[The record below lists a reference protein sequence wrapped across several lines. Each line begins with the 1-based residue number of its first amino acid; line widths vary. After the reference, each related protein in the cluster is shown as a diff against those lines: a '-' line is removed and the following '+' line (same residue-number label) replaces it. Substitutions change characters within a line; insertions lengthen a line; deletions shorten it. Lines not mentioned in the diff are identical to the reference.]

1 MLPTTMQPAAQFSL
15 LNQSFRWQG
24 DVVDTK
30 VFFNAVAE
38 AFSSLSA
45 QQQYQTLFS
54 FGGVSLVSGRHT
66 EAILTGQV
74 DLQIEAGVMANG
86 HNALRLP
93 ERHLIPADPLDVFF
107 EHLAIA
113 LCSVG
118 SDYGQAQRMSSRAKC
133 ALTPGSNPESLAKV
147 SAIIGA
153 MLNDI
158 AMKVMPTTN
167 VAQATDR
174 AQYANVIREIEQR
187 GIPCNVELLSAL
199 RADRAALWQ
208 TIPNYYDPMQTV
220 YRNGRF
226 DHSAF
231 AQLIDTQ
238 GIDFPLQASGKPN
251 LDEFKDMAK
260 AYPVLW
266 PIYTLC
272 KLDAQL
278 RNEKLVLNAENRLI
292 ADLKP
297 LATLSGRHAPS
308 SNKFILGLSKQF
320 RDLVTPEPGT
330 ALFMLDFVGQEIAI
344 AAVLSG
350 DKLLQQDYLNGD
362 VYLTFAMHI
371 GLVPE
376 TATKASHAAER
387 ELSKMIFIGL
397 LYGMGA
403 KTLAV
408 KLNCD
413 DASARQI
420 LADYR
425 QRYPQL
431 WQWQEA
437 LLQQAREQQGLS
449 TASGWRMFV
458 DYSTKPTTIKNWP
471 IQAVGVDILR
481 KAILDCESAGL
492 RVLAPLHDAILFESD
507 LADHE
512 VQIQQAQALMV
523 NAAKHW
529 LSDFPL
535 RLDTQLILPGQTL
548 CPPSIT
554 GLNHFVTQEAQKKM
568 STGLSYEKR

>member
-1 MLPTTMQPAAQFSL
+1 MMSLATQPAVQLFSQY
-15 LNQSFRWQG
+15 QSFSWQ
-24 DVVDTK
+24 DSVVNPEPL
-30 VFFNAVAE
+30 FNAVAE

-45 QQQYQTLFS
+45 QQQYQISFS
-54 FGGVSLVSGRHT
+54 FGGVSLMAGRHS
-66 EAILTGQV
+66 EANLPGQV

-93 ERHLIPADPLDVFF
+93 ERHLVPADAMDVFCV
-107 EHLAIA
+107 HLATA

-133 ALTPGSNPESLAKV
+133 ALIPGSNPDSLAKV
-147 SAIIGA
+147 SAIIAA

-167 VAQATDR
+167 VAQATER
-174 AQYANVIREIEQR
+174 AQYANVIREIQQR
-187 GIPCNVELLSAL
+187 GIPCDVELLAAV
-199 RADRAALWQ
+199 RTDHAALWQ
-208 TIPNYYDPMQTV
+208 SITNYYDPMQTV

-231 AQLIDTQ
+231 AQLIDSQ

-251 LDEFKDMAK
+251 LDDFKDMAK
-260 AYPVLW
+260 AYPVLT
-266 PIYTLC
+266 PIYSLY

-297 LATLSGRHAPS
+297 FATVTGRHAPS
-308 SNKFILGLSKQF
+308 SNKFVLGLSKQF

-344 AAVLSG
+344 AAVQSG
-350 DKLLQQDYLNGD
+350 DQLLQQDYLNGD
-362 VYLTFAMHI
+362 VYLTFAKHI
-371 GLVPE
+371 ALVPE
-376 TATKASHAAER
+376 SATKATHAAER
-387 ELSKMIFIGL
+387 ELSKMIFIGV

-403 KTLAV
+403 QTLAT

-413 DASARQI
+413 DAKARQI
-420 LADYR
+420 LIEHR

-437 LLQQAREQQGLS
+437 LLQQAREQQELS
-449 TASGWRMFV
+449 TASGWRVFV
-458 DYSTKPTTIKNWP
+458 DYSTKPTSIKNWL
-471 IQAVGVDILR
+471 IQAVGADILR

-492 RVLAPLHDAILFESD
+492 RVLAPLHDAILFESSLVD
-507 LADHE
+507 LDAH
-512 VQIQQAQALMV
+512 VQQAKTLMI

-535 RLDTQLILPGQTL
+535 RLDTQLVFPGQTL
-548 CPPSIT
+548 CPTNVT
-554 GLNHFVTQEAQKKM
+554 GLKHFVGATSQNLEGDFYGK
-568 STGLSYEKR
+568 